1 MEIKVNV
8 AEVSALLQVV
18 GEVAGSFN
26 TQPTKETEDL
36 DMMATFGDIKNELDD
51 CLTTYMRAA
60 AGMQELL
67 QSQIQ
72 TYDKVDQALATK
84 IGSN

>member
-26 TQPTKETEDL
+26 TQPTKEIEDL
-36 DMMATFGDIKNELDD
+36 DMMGAFCEVKSKLDA
-51 CLTTYMRAA
+51 CLMAYMRAA
-60 AGMQELL
+60 ADMQEQL